1 MAQAIERHPLDCVQ
15 MALNPSGNGSF
26 EKTALV
32 AANKKK
38 LGVIAMKVFG
48 QENLIG
54 QEPGKSDPVSLLRF
68 ALSLPVT
75 TAVSGMPQVE
85 MLERNVALGRT
96 FSPLSATDM
105 VRLREELSVSRE
117 MLEKKLIG
125 HVDGPTDHPEV
136 LWV

>member
-1 MAQAIERHPLDCVQ
+1 M
-15 MALNPSGNGSF
+15 
-26 EKTALV
+26 

-54 QEPGKSDPVSLLRF
+54 KEPGKTDPDSLLRF

-85 MLERNVALGRT
+85 MLEHNVALGRT
-96 FSPLSATDM
+96 FTPFSAADM
-105 VRLREELSVSRE
+105 ERLRQELCRLAPHDGKEARWARRRPHRIVFGRSRPGVNISTDFSPAGDRI
-117 MLEKKLIG
+117 IG
-125 HVDGPTDHPEV
+125 SSGH
-136 LWV
+136 

>member
-1 MAQAIERHPLDCVQ
+1 M
-15 MALNPSGNGSF
+15 
-26 EKTALV
+26 

-54 QEPGKSDPVSLLRF
+54 TEPGKTDPVSLMRF

-85 MLERNVALGRT
+85 MLERNVALGRSFT
-96 FSPLSATDM
+96 PFSAMDM
-105 VRLREELSVSRE
+105 ARLREELSVSRP
-117 MLEKKLIG
+117 MLEKKLVG
-125 HVDGPTDHPEV
+125 HLDGPTDHPDIF
-136 LWV
+136 WV